1 MNEPNGQ
8 NDVES
13 RGSITLNMN
22 RNGKYQ
28 TSLNYTVGGQ
38 QKKETA
44 EKILEQD
51 EGYVYILILDVK

>member
-13 RGSITLNMN
+13 GGSITLNMN

-44 EKILEQD
+44 ENTGAGRRIRL
-51 EGYVYILILDVK
+51 YLDT

>member
-38 QKKETA
+38 QNKETA
-44 EKILEQD
+44 ENTRAGRRIRL
-51 EGYVYILILDVK
+51 YLDT

>member
-13 RGSITLNMN
+13 GGSITLNMN

-28 TSLNYTVGGQ
+28 TSLNYTVGGPSED
-38 QKKETA
+38 ETA
-44 EKILEQD
+44 SEK
-51 EGYVYILILDVK
+51 KK

>member
-1 MNEPNGQ
+1 MNMNEPNGQ

-13 RGSITLNMN
+13 GGSITLNMN

-38 QKKETA
+38 HKPNHVTNTYKK
-44 EKILEQD
+44 Q
-51 EGYVYILILDVK
+51 